1 MEIEFYQ
8 DDDGRRPVQEFL
20 DSLKPKM
27 RASMVDKIRYLQE
40 VGHLIR
46 PPKSKHL
53 IDGIYELRAQ
63 AEGDITRVLYFFV
76 VGNKA
81 VLTHGFI
88 KKTKKTPPE
97 EIARAESSRQRY
109 MEQKRKEDTSHG

>member
-1 MEIEFYQ
+1 MEIEFFT
-8 DDDGRRPVQEFL
+8 DTDGRKPVKDFL

-27 RASMVDKIRYLQE
+27 QASMLDKIRYLQE
-40 VGHLIR
+40 VGHLIK

-88 KKTKKTPPE
+88 KKTEKTPPE
-97 EIARAESSRQRY
+97 EIAKAEGIRRRY
-109 MEQKRKEDTSHG
+109 MEQQKEATKDG